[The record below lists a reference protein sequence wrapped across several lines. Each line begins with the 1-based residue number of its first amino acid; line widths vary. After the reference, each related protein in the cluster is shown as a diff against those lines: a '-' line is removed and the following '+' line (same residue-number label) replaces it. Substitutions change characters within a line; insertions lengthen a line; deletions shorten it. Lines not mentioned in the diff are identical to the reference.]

1 MTNSLRTWK
10 WPSRNS
16 ECSHETWW
24 IFPVRFLWTW
34 KPGGSHGALEI
45 SGISWGIHWIGWR
58 SSPETHGFSPWKSIG
73 FVSTGRQHGWWHVWW
88 PIFERIWDVQQKEQQ
103 MGTSSSKLNWWIVV
117 SQGKTNG
124 FFTKFNLYMILR
136 RKLTCPHDEAFDC
149 YRLAH
154 FWKET
159 DGWMAAQD
167 WPNQIWCYP
176 PVSTNVAMGNPLWMD
191 I

>member
-1 MTNSLRTWK
+1 MARLVAHFREDLGCPAKRATNGDFIK
-10 WPSRNS
+10 Q
-16 ECSHETWW
+16 
-24 IFPVRFLWTW
+24 I
-34 KPGGSHGALEI
+34 
-45 SGISWGIHWIGWR
+45 
-58 SSPETHGFSPWKSIG
+58 
-73 FVSTGRQHGWWHVWW
+73 
-88 PIFERIWDVQQKEQQ
+88 
-103 MGTSSSKLNWWIVV
+103 KLMRIVV

-124 FFTKFNLYMILR
+124 FFTKFNLYMFLR

-191 I
+191 IWMGKSFINWRSTFHCQICLPEGKTKHDQIYGLALKF

>member
-1 MTNSLRTWK
+1 MVDLSSSFSVNVYQGVNGAMAFQATSNSWHFLMYPLDWLK
-10 WPSRNS
+10 
-16 ECSHETWW
+16 
-24 IFPVRFLWTW
+24 IFT
-34 KPGGSHGALEI
+34 GN
-45 SGISWGIHWIGWR
+45 
-58 SSPETHGFSPWKSIG
+58 HGFSPWKSIG

-88 PIFERIWDVQQKEQQ
+88 PIFERIWDVQLGKRATNGDFIKQI
-103 MGTSSSKLNWWIVV
+103 KLMRIVV
-117 SQGKTNG
+117 SRGKTNG
-124 FFTKFNLYMILR
+124 FFTKFNLYMFLR

>member
-1 MTNSLRTWK
+1 MVDLSSSFSVNVYQGVNGAMAFQATSNSWQ
-10 WPSRNS
+10 PSW
-16 ECSHETWW
+16 C
-24 IFPVRFLWTW
+24 
-34 KPGGSHGALEI
+34 
-45 SGISWGIHWIGWR
+45 IHWIGWR
-58 SSPETHGFSPWKSIG
+58 SSPETMAFRHGKSIG

-88 PIFERIWDVQQKEQQ
+88 PIFERIWDVQLGKRATNGDFIKQI
-103 MGTSSSKLNWWIVV
+103 KLMRIVV
-117 SQGKTNG
+117 SRGKTNG
-124 FFTKFNLYMILR
+124 FFTKFNLYMFLR